1 VSRSSAAQVLERPET
16 DHDAAAPAAASG
28 PRTSGPRTTPRRRL
42 PHPPGRRAPLWFAAL
57 VAGALVAGVPSL
69 TGGAADVTISA
80 SDYGLGNSSDATF
93 GGMEDAGVRRGITEA
108 EAQARLSELAA
119 SRAARAPKTVLPT
132 QGRFTSR
139 FGTRWGGKHYGIDLA
154 APIGTPIVAAADG
167 VVLKAGRA
175 SGYGN
180 AIYIQDPEGFVH
192 VYGHMRYW
200 NVEVGQV
207 VRAGDQIAKVGNEG
221 RSTGPHLHWE
231 VRLGEMHGRPL
242 DPQAWL
248 LERGIDI

>member
-1 VSRSSAAQVLERPET
+1 MSRRSAAPVLDRPES
-16 DHDAAAPAAASG
+16 DGEMAAPDEAA
-28 PRTSGPRTTPRRRL
+28 RRRRL

-57 VAGALVAGVPSL
+57 VAGAVLAGVPAL
-69 TGGAADVTISA
+69 TGGPADVTNSA
-80 SDYGLGNSSDATF
+80 ADYGLDGMGEADFA
-93 GGMEDAGVRRGITEA
+93 GGLEDAGVRRGITEA

-119 SRAARAPKTVLPT
+119 SRAAREPKTVVPT
-132 QGRFTSR
+132 AGRLTSG
-139 FGTRWGGKHYGIDLA
+139 FGSRWGAKHYGIDLA
-154 APIGTPIVAAADG
+154 APLGTPIVAAADG
-167 VVLKAGRA
+167 VVLEAGRA

-180 AIYIQDPEGFVH
+180 AIYIEDTEGFVH

-231 VRLGEMHGRPL
+231 VRADDMHGRPL
-242 DPQAWL
+242 DPKAWL
-248 LERGIDI
+248 ADHGVNI